1 MDAPGDVN
9 WTHPS
14 RRFYRFVIL
23 ILAGFFLYGSYF
35 AYDSIG
41 AIEDYLM
48 ESMGVGQSEIGSMYS
63 LYSWGAIFTLLF
75 AGWLIDRIGTRKSS
89 VFFASVVTLGAV
101 IVAWAADVRT
111 VHVGRFIFGA
121 GSEALIVTQNA
132 ILARWFRGKE
142 LAFAFGASLTIMRL
156 ATLFSFNTEAL
167 IAERMGPT
175 AALWVAA
182 GLCVLST
189 GACVIYYL
197 MDRRAEPILGLSE
210 TGIQDRIKPGEIFKF
225 KLSYWHLTFVCLL
238 FYSAIFPFTSLS
250 TNFFHEKWSLP
261 LAVSAEGGFVS
272 AAFANLRHMFS
283 TAPGTTSIITFMSL
297 LFAPFAGIMIDR
309 FGKRATI
316 MVLGC
321 LLMIPVYLLLGFTN
335 LAPRFPMLLL
345 GVAFVLVPAA
355 LWPAVP
361 LIVKK
366 GRLGTAYGLMTLIQ
380 NFGLMLFPWLN
391 GKLRESTG
399 TYGTS
404 MVMFSCL
411 GAAALL
417 FAIMLL
423 RYDRSRGSILER
435 P

>member
-1 MDAPGDVN
+1 MNAPEDRS
-9 WTHPS
+9 WTHPA
-14 RRFYRFVIL
+14 RRPYRFAVL
-23 ILAGFFLYGSYF
+23 LVASFFLYGSYF
-35 AYDSIG
+35 AYDSVG

-48 ESMGVGQSEIGSMYS
+48 KSMNIGQSEVGGMYS
-63 LYSWGAIFTLLF
+63 LYSWGAIFTLFL
-75 AGWLIDRIGTRKSS
+75 AGWLIDRIGTRRSS
-89 VFFASVVTLGAV
+89 LLFAGVVTLGAV
-101 IVAWAADVRT
+101 VVAAAPGIRT
-111 VHVGRFIFGA
+111 LHAGRFIFGA
-121 GSEALIVTQNA
+121 GSEALIVSQSA

-156 ATLFSFNTEAL
+156 ATMFSFNTEAL
-167 IAERMGPT
+167 IAERMGPG

-182 GLCVLST
+182 GLCLLST
-189 GACVIYYL
+189 GACAIYYFL
-197 MDRRAEPILGLSE
+197 DRRAEPALGLSE
-210 TGIQDRIKPGEIFKF
+210 TGAPDRIKPGEIFRF
-225 KLSYWHLTFVCLL
+225 SLSYWHLAFVCLL

-261 LAVSAEGGFVS
+261 LAVSTDGGFV
-272 AAFANLRHMFS
+272 AAVLANFRHMFS
-283 TAPGTTSIITFMSL
+283 TAPGTTSIVTFMSL
-297 LFAPFAGIMIDR
+297 LFAPFAGIMVDR
-309 FGKRATI
+309 FGARATI

-321 LLMIPVYLLLGFTN
+321 ALMIPVYLLLGFTG

-345 GVAFVLVPAA
+345 GASFVLVPAA

-361 LIVKK
+361 LIVRR

-399 TYGTS
+399 AYSAS

-411 GAAALL
+411 GAVALVL
-417 FAIMLL
+417 AIRMLSN
-423 RYDRSRGSILER
+423 DRAGGRVLER